1 MGALVLFPFFLKG
14 EKTSPAERR
23 RNQKIKKPPPPPLR
37 VFSGFGFGFKKRA
50 ESVRLEKEEKIV
62 PTWGELEPLVFFG
75 QRARESSWWNQPRE
89 RGKKSELGGCGGPL
103 GEDRFRSVL
112 GFFSFLWCL
121 LQITKSPP
129 FTKSV

>member
-23 RNQKIKKPPPPPLR
+23 RNQKIQKPPSPHPR

-62 PTWGELEPLVFFG
+62 PTWGELELLVFFG

-89 RGKKSELGGCGGPL
+89 RGKNQSWGAAAAPLEKIGLGH
-103 GEDRFRSVL
+103 F
-112 GFFSFLWCL
+112 
-121 LQITKSPP
+121 
-129 FTKSV
+129 